1 MFYHGFSFPFMLRPF
16 NSSHVLSF
24 LLFVILSSLT
34 FFVFLNVHTVNHRL
48 PCPFIVHVRPR
59 SLFVSAIWSIVSAH
73 ILSFCRFI
81 FSRFLSFLGFVL
93 CLQVLFLLSSALF
106 HYSPCSFFQHN
117 CAECSKALLIYLKGL
132 PRTCRCKKGSMILNQ
147 FHIKAAATTTATKFN
162 TPKIIDLLSV
172 TVEHHWWQYIPTLF
186 VTFSAERS
194 SKRDRWRPSSRFAIT
209 PVSVQKGCLTF
220 KKWTQNLRSIFD
232 TSASL
237 PKRSANLHRTIF
249 LISRNFMEFLHTKTS
264 FPKSFYRLFET
275 MVPRVGLGMQAS
287 RNHTTR
293 DSGSWISLNISK
305 HPQTLGHWQ
314 RSFHHNRIK
323 LL

>member
-1 MFYHGFSFPFMLRPF
+1 MFARVPFCFRYL
-16 NSSHVLSF
+16 
-24 LLFVILSSLT
+24 IY
-34 FFVFLNVHTVNHRL
+34 
-48 PCPFIVHVRPR
+48 C
-59 SLFVSAIWSIVSAH
+59 FVSAHV
-73 ILSFCRFI
+73 LSFCRFI

-93 CLQVLFLLSSALF
+93 CLQVLFLLSPALF
-106 HYSPCSFFQHN
+106 HYSPCSFFQLN

-132 PRTCRCKKGSMILNQ
+132 PRTCRCKIGSMIVNQ
-147 FHIKAAATTTATKFN
+147 FHIEAATKFN

-209 PVSVQKGCLTF
+209 QVSVQKGCLTF
-220 KKWTQNLRSIFD
+220 KKWAQNLRSIFD

-249 LISRNFMEFLHTKTS
+249 LICRNFYSTKTS
-264 FPKSFYRLFET
+264 FPKSFYKLFET
-275 MVPRVGLGMQAS
+275 IQGASGRPGNAGLKKP
-287 RNHTTR
+287 H
-293 DSGSWISLNISK
+293 DSGSWISLNISQ

>member
-1 MFYHGFSFPFMLRPF
+1 MFARVPFCFRYL
-16 NSSHVLSF
+16 
-24 LLFVILSSLT
+24 IY
-34 FFVFLNVHTVNHRL
+34 
-48 PCPFIVHVRPR
+48 C
-59 SLFVSAIWSIVSAH
+59 FVSAHV
-73 ILSFCRFI
+73 LSFCRFI

-93 CLQVLFLLSSALF
+93 CLQVLFLLSPALF
-106 HYSPCSFFQHN
+106 HYSPCSFFQLN

-132 PRTCRCKKGSMILNQ
+132 PRTCRCKIGSMIVNQ
-147 FHIKAAATTTATKFN
+147 FHIEAAAKFN

-209 PVSVQKGCLTF
+209 QVSVQKGCLTF
-220 KKWTQNLRSIFD
+220 KKWAQNLRSIFD
-232 TSASL
+232 TSASP
-237 PKRSANLHRTIF
+237 PKRSANLHRSNF
-249 LISRNFMEFLHTKTS
+249 LISRNFYIQKLLSQNLSTS
-264 FPKSFYRLFET
+264 CLKPSR
-275 MVPRVGLGMQAS
+275 VPRVGLGMQAS
-287 RNHTTR
+287 RNHATR
-293 DSGSWISLNISK
+293 DSGSCISLNISK